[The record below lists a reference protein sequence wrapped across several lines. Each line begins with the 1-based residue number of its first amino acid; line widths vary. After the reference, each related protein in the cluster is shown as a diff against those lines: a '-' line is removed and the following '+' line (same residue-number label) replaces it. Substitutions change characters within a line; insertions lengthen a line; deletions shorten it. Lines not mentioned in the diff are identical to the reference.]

1 MFAFYHFSHWC
12 LSAFDLHMDVS
23 PISIVHDLSQ
33 EACHVNMRPHEAPS
47 QEDYIKQ
54 TLQGATGHWAS
65 LNPRGNTSP
74 ARRSKVSSPAIWGHH
89 DTQTMLSG
97 DEDLKWH
104 SIDVSMIFPWMFP
117 WILLVKVETSQKENS
132 NKSTVMTV
140 TSCPVCDPVLKHV
153 GYHFSEHSTGCTTM
167 HLCGYTPQIS
177 IFVTQGLLLHAPS
190 LDLNKI

>member
-65 LNPRGNTSP
+65 LNPRGNMSP
-74 ARRSKVSSPAIWGHH
+74 ARRSKVSSPAIRGHH

-97 DEDLKWH
+97 DEDLKWQ
-104 SIDVSMIFPWMFP
+104 SMFP
-117 WILLVKVETSQKENS
+117 WYFHGCSHVKVETSHKENS
-132 NKSTVMTV
+132 NKSMAMTV

-167 HLCGYTPQIS
+167 YLCGYISPQIS